1 MPVVLP
7 GMRPIPL
14 YRPEVPVWSALQP
27 AANLLTLSALGTFH
41 ERQGEQRLL
50 TEHGAFGAGWG
61 RVYGKQ
67 LDQTW
72 AGTVNPHLDGSLKG
86 FQVGNDLYG
95 TEAASGMSQ
104 RVGFFVGHTQVE
116 GDVDGF
122 NQGFEGRRAGK
133 VDLQGDSFGLYW
145 TLLNPQRAYLDM
157 VLMGTR
163 LDNDSHSDRGLK
175 LKNRGHALTASVEA
189 GYPIALGKQWEI
201 EPQAQIIH
209 QKVSLDSG
217 HDGVSRVEFDADSAW
232 TGRLGA
238 RLKGRYEVSGLPVEP
253 YVRANL
259 WHTFSGTSSETYDNR
274 HSISSQQ
281 KASSADVGLGVV
293 VSLSRAVSVYA
304 STDYSHDIDSTQQKG
319 VAANLGVRVSW

>member
-1 MPVVLP
+1 M
-7 GMRPIPL
+7 
-14 YRPEVPVWSALQP
+14 
-27 AANLLTLSALGTFH
+27 
-41 ERQGEQRLL
+41 
-50 TEHGAFGAGWG
+50 
-61 RVYGKQ
+61 
-67 LDQTW
+67 
-72 AGTVNPHLDGSLKG
+72 
-86 FQVGNDLYG
+86 
-95 TEAASGMSQ
+95 
-104 RVGFFVGHTQVE
+104 
-116 GDVDGF
+116 
-122 NQGFEGRRAGK
+122 
-133 VDLQGDSFGLYW
+133 
-145 TLLNPQRAYLDM
+145 
-157 VLMGTR
+157 
-163 LDNDSHSDRGLK
+163 
-175 LKNRGHALTASVEA
+175 
-189 GYPIALGKQWEI
+189 
-201 EPQAQIIH
+201 
-209 QKVSLDSG
+209 SLDSG